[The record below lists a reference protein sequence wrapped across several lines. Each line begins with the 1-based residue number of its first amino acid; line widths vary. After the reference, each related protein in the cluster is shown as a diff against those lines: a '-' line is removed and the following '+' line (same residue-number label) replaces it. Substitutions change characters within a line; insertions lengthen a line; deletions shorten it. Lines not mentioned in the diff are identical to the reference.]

1 MMEANRLV
9 ICSSPI
15 DDDYVGEKYS
25 ANFCNICEY
34 AWQEIYE
41 KTKQH
46 NEVILENNSDDREDA
61 LRLKT
66 FANIYNF
73 KFDYTIQPS
82 FYTNFSTNKK
92 IDDNQLLMVG
102 CSHTEGIGHPTIET
116 RYTTKVS
123 KLLGLHPLVDAHSGR
138 GNYLTEEK
146 LNSYNLKN
154 KKVIIQLTDPYRIWL
169 NGKKTGGPSYTKEQS
184 KIFTD
189 EVVVSAFIEQ
199 VKRIVNFLRANACEF
214 VLFQVSGGPSPSSPL
229 PFQEEIPCILTQYNE
244 FLHIKDYKL
253 DRAEDDTHF
262 GPISHTYW
270 SNELYSHYKN
280 LYMQKK
286 LLTDGLE

>member
-1 MMEANRLV
+1 MSNRLV

-15 DDDYVGEKYS
+15 DDDHVGEKYS
-25 ANFCNICEY
+25 ANFCNISEY

-41 KTKQH
+41 KTKQYT
-46 NEVILENNSDDREDA
+46 EVILENNSNNREDG

-82 FYTNFSTNKK
+82 FYTNFSANKQ

-102 CSHTEGIGHPTIET
+102 CSNTGGIGHPTIET

-123 KLLGLHPLVDAHSGR
+123 KLLGLYPLVDAHPGR
-138 GNYLTEEK
+138 GNYVTEEK
-146 LNSYNLKN
+146 INCYNLKN
-154 KKVIIQLTDPYRIWL
+154 KKVIIQLTDPFRICL
-169 NGKKTGGPSYTKEQS
+169 NGKNTMGPQYTKEQS

-189 EVVVSAFIEQ
+189 EVITSAFIQQ
-199 VKRIVNFLRANACEF
+199 VKRIVNLLRANSCNF
-214 VLFQVSGGPSPSSPL
+214 VLFFISGYQTFTS
-229 PFQEEIPCILTQYNE
+229 EIDCILTQYKE
-244 FLHIKDYKL
+244 FLYIKDYHL
-253 DRAEDDTHF
+253 DFAEDNMHS

-280 LYMQKK
+280 LYM
-286 LLTDGLE
+286 